1 MTAHLPIT
9 VQTQVARLTA
19 QLVALLGNDC
29 AVVLHG
35 SLALGEFVP
44 GQSDLDVLV
53 VCSEALT
60 VAQVR
65 ALAQVLLA
73 ESLQPAPIEVSVLE
87 RGALAALAAWVHPAP
102 YLFHYS
108 EDWRDR
114 TTQLLA
120 DPATDWL
127 AVHTDPDLTVHVV
140 VARQAG
146 VVLHGSVD
154 WPVPSRADALAAVW
168 HDIASAVADVTDNPV
183 YVILNLCR
191 TLWWLEHG
199 VVLSKSAG
207 GAALLPALTG
217 DARAVV
223 AAVLAARATGQA
235 VAVEPVQLR
244 AVAGE
249 LLARVRRWGRE

>member
-1 MTAHLPIT
+1 MTAHLPIA
-9 VQTQVARLTA
+9 VQIQVARLTR
-19 QLVALLGNDC
+19 QMVAVLGDDC

-73 ESLQPAPIEVSVLE
+73 ESLQPAPIEVSVLD
-87 RGALAALAAWVHPAP
+87 RGVLVAWMHPAL

-127 AVHTDPDLTVHVV
+127 AVHTDSDLTVHVV

-146 VVLHGSVD
+146 IVLHGAIE

-168 HDIASAVADVTDNPV
+168 CDIATAEADVVDNPV

-199 VVLSKSAG
+199 EVLSKSAG
-207 GAALLPALTG
+207 GAALLPSLIG
-217 DARAVV
+217 DAHAVV
-223 AAVLAARATGQA
+223 AAVLGARATGQA
-235 VAVEPVQLR
+235 VTVESVLLR

-249 LLARVRRWGRE
+249 LLERVRRWGRE

>member
-1 MTAHLPIT
+1 MTVHLPIA

-19 QLVALLGNDC
+19 QLVAVLGDGC

-35 SLALGEFVP
+35 SLALGEFRP
-44 GQSDLDVLV
+44 GQSDLDVLA
-53 VCSEALT
+53 VCTEALT

-87 RGALAALAAWVHPAP
+87 RGALAAWVHPAP

-146 VVLHGSVD
+146 IVLHGSVD
-154 WPVPSRADALAAVW
+154 WPVPSQADALAAVW
-168 HDIASAVADVTDNPV
+168 YDIATAVDDVVDNPV
-183 YVILNLCR
+183 YVILNVCR

-207 GAALLPALTG
+207 GAALLPSLTG
-217 DARAVV
+217 DTREVV

-235 VAVEPVQLR
+235 VTVEPTRLQV
-244 AVAGE
+244 VAGE

>member
-1 MTAHLPIT
+1 MTAHLPIA
-9 VQTQVARLTA
+9 VQTQVERLTA
-19 QLVALLGNDC
+19 QLVALLGDDC

-53 VCSEALT
+53 VCAEALT

-87 RGALAALAAWVHPAP
+87 RGVLTAWVHPAP
-102 YLFHYS
+102 YVFHYS

-146 VVLHGSVD
+146 IVLHGSVD
-154 WPVPSRADALAAVW
+154 WPVPSQADALAAVW
-168 HDIASAVADVTDNPV
+168 EDIASAAADVAGNPV

-207 GAALLPALTG
+207 GAALLPSLSG
-217 DARAVV
+217 DTRVVV

-235 VAVEPVQLR
+235 VMVEPVRLR

-249 LLARVRRWGRE
+249 LLARVRRWGRA

>member
-1 MTAHLPIT
+1 MTALLPVA
-9 VQTQVARLTA
+9 VQTQIARLTA
-19 QLVALLGNDC
+19 QLVTVLGDDC
-29 AVVLHG
+29 AMVLHG
-35 SLALGEFVP
+35 SLALCEFVP

-53 VCSEALT
+53 VCAEALT

-87 RGALAALAAWVHPAP
+87 RGVLAAWVHPAP
-102 YLFHYS
+102 YRFHYS

-146 VVLHGSVD
+146 IVLHGSVD
-154 WPVPSRADALAAVW
+154 WPVPSQADALAAVW
-168 HDIASAVADVTDNPV
+168 YDIASAEADVVDNPV

-191 TLWWLEHG
+191 TIWWLEHG
-199 VVLSKSAG
+199 VVLAKSAG
-207 GAALLPALTG
+207 GAALLPSLSG
-217 DARAVV
+217 DTQVVV

-235 VAVEPVQLR
+235 VMVEPVRLR
-244 AVAGE
+244 AVAAQ
-249 LLARVRRWGRE
+249 LLARIAGAA

>member
-1 MTAHLPIT
+1 MTVHLPIA

-19 QLVALLGNDC
+19 QLVALLGDGC

-44 GQSDLDVLV
+44 GQSDLDVLA
-53 VCSEALT
+53 VCTEALT

-87 RGALAALAAWVHPAP
+87 RGALAAWVHPAP

-146 VVLHGSVD
+146 IALHGSVD
-154 WPVPSRADALAAVW
+154 WPVPSQEDALAAVW

-183 YVILNLCR
+183 YVILNVCR

-207 GAALLPALTG
+207 GAALLPSLTG
-217 DARAVV
+217 DTREVV

-235 VAVEPVQLR
+235 VTVEPTRLQV
-244 AVAGE
+244 VAGE
-249 LLARVRRWGRE
+249 LLARIAAAT

>member
-1 MTAHLPIT
+1 MTANLPIT

-19 QLVALLGNDC
+19 QLVAVLGDDC

-53 VCSEALT
+53 FCSEALT

-87 RGALAALAAWVHPAP
+87 RGALAAWVHPAP

-154 WPVPSRADALAAVW
+154 WPVPSQADALAAVW
-168 HDIASAVADVTDNPV
+168 YDIATAEADVADNPV

-217 DARAVV
+217 EARAVV
-223 AAVLAARATGQA
+223 AAVLVARATGQA
-235 VAVEPVQLR
+235 VTVEPVQLR